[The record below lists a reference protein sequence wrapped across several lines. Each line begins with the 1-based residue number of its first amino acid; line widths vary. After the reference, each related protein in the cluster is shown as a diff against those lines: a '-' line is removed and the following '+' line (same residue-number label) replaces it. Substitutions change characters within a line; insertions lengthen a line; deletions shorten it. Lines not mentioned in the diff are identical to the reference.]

1 MDRVTAQ
8 LRARVEPSSLYYFGD
23 MAEWLIATDCK
34 SVLNCAVVRIH
45 LSPPY
50 NCFVSIAGLMRYP
63 VTVEIRGSNPLRG
76 AKQNRLHNLVA
87 MES

>member
-1 MDRVTAQ
+1 
-8 LRARVEPSSLYYFGD
+8 
-23 MAEWLIATDCK
+23 MAEWSIAKDCK
-34 SVLNCAVVRIH
+34 SFLNSAVVRIH

-76 AKQNRLHNLVA
+76 AKFMRWIDIAIGVDRS
-87 MES
+87 MVDRFDSC